1 MEQKINLYFINKGQ
15 LVTYKKVKR
24 AMMREMISHSKI
36 EEDQN
41 KESKETENSK
51 ETEKNKERKKKL

>member
-15 LVTYKKVKR
+15 LVTYKKAKKTTIR
-24 AMMREMISHSKI
+24 QMINHSKI

-51 ETEKNKERKKKL
+51 ETEKKKERIKNV